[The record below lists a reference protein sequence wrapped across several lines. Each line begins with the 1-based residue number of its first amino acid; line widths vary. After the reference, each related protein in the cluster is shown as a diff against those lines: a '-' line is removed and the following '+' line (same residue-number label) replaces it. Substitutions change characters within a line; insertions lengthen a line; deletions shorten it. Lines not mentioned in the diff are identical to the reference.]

1 MKWGKIA
8 YCWGKYSTVNN
19 KEENAAEGPNWI
31 SIMPVIKDNV
41 QGKGTGEGFCAR
53 LDG

>member
-1 MKWGKIA
+1 MQNEMGEN
-8 YCWGKYSTVNN
+8 CLLLRQYSTVNN
-19 KEENAAEGPNWI
+19 KEENAAEGSNWM

-41 QGKGTGEGFCAR
+41 LGKGAMGG